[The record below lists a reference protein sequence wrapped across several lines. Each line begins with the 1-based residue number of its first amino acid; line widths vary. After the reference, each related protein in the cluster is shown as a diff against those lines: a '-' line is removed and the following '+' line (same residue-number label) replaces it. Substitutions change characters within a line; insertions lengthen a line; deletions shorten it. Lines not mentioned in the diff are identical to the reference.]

1 MSNFWTR
8 TLSAVV
14 FTVVMV
20 FGLIWDRTLFG
31 ALFVVILWVA
41 LQEFY
46 RMALG
51 TRFLLQQKLGLAAG
65 ALSFLF
71 VACHF
76 FFGWSL
82 AWLVLPLLVLLLIP
96 VSCLLLPSREGFGDL
111 SILYVGLLYIALPIT
126 LAPIVVMDGEVF
138 DGWLLL
144 SLFII
149 IWLSDVGAYC
159 LGTLFGQGP
168 KAHKLAP
175 SISPKKSWWGF
186 GSGIA
191 FGIGA
196 AVGLYY
202 LGWLQ
207 YGLGHCIALGVIVS
221 AGGVCGDLYESMWK
235 RHFGVKDS
243 GKCIPGH
250 GGMLDRFASSLGAI
264 PLAFVYRTLIEL
276 F

>member
-8 TLSAVV
+8 TLSAIV
-14 FTVVMV
+14 FTLVMV
-20 FGLIWDRTLFG
+20 FGLIWDRGIF
-31 ALFVVILWVA
+31 ACLFVTILVVA
-41 LQEFY
+41 LHEFY
-46 RMALG
+46 TMALG
-51 TRFLLQQKLGLAAG
+51 KRFRMQQVLAQLAG
-65 ALSFLF
+65 GIAFLV
-71 VACHF
+71 VAWHCF
-76 FFGWSL
+76 YGCDLRW
-82 AWLVLPLLVLLLIP
+82 LLVALIPLLLIP
-96 VSCLLLPSREGFGDL
+96 VSCLLLPSREGFSDL

-126 LAPIVVMDGEVF
+126 LAPLVMMDGEVF
-138 DGWLLL
+138 DGWQML

-175 SISPKKSWWGF
+175 SISPKKSWVGF
-186 GSGIA
+186 VSGIV
-191 FGIGA
+191 FGVGA
-196 AVGLYY
+196 AIGLYY

-207 YGLGHCIALGVIVS
+207 YDLGHCIALGVIVS

-250 GGMLDRFASSLGAI
+250 GGMLDRFDSSLTAI
-264 PLAFVYRTLIEL
+264 PMAYIYLALIDL
-276 F
+276 L